1 MPAKHIVKTYINNGI
16 YHVYNR
22 GVEKRDIFLDTQDY
36 KVFLGYLKDALS
48 YPNISQKQ
56 KISFYLKG
64 GTFQGMPKQPK
75 NFHNRITLFA
85 YCLMPNHF
93 HLLLQQTDKDDM
105 KLFMRSVMTRFSMYF
120 NKKYKRVGGLF
131 QNHYKASIILEEPY
145 LLHLS
150 RYIHRN
156 PLTYTKD
163 LLNAYSSYANYLMLR
178 HTQWVK
184 PDFILSFF
192 QTKHFRNQENYNS
205 YKDFVE
211 IHEDRETEKLGS
223 LILEDEDI
231 E

>member
-1 MPAKHIVKTYINNGI
+1 MPAKHIVKTYIKDGI

-36 KVFLGYLKDALS
+36 SVFLRLLKDALS
-48 YPNISQKQ
+48 NPDTSRKQ
-56 KISFYLKG
+56 KITFTLKG
-64 GTFQGMPKQPK
+64 GTFQGLPKQPK

-93 HLLLQQTDKDDM
+93 HLLLQQTDEHDM
-105 KLFMRSVMTRFSMYF
+105 KLFMQSIFTRFSMYF

-131 QNHYKASIILEEPY
+131 QNHYKASIVLEEPY

-156 PLTYTKD
+156 PLAHTKD
-163 LLNAYSSYANYLMLR
+163 IVTAYSSYADYLGLR

-184 PDFILSFF
+184 PEFILSFF
-192 QTKHFRNQENYNS
+192 QTNQLFNLRSVNS

-211 IHEDRETEKLGS
+211 TYEDNDIERLGT
-223 LILEDEDI
+223 LILEDTE
-231 E
+231 